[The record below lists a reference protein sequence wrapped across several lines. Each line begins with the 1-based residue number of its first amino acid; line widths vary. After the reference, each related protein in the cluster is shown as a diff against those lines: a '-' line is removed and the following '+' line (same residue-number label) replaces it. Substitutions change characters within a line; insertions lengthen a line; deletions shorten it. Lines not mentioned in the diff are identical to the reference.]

1 MIITIIIRGM
11 VRGMGMVMAIPIM
24 IMSTAK
30 GAAAAMITG
39 TIMAINTSMAITM
52 LRMTT
57 SMTTSTATI
66 ITTERTAAGITT
78 ITSMADA
85 AELQRLAWFSP
96 AFPVGGFA
104 YSHGIEKAVET
115 GDVTDAASL
124 ASWISAILR
133 HGAGWNDAVLIGEAW
148 LRTAETDRTIRERS
162 LVELA
167 ELGAALSLSR
177 ERRLETVQQGT
188 AFFRLIQSA
197 WPHPDLPDFTDADL
211 PYPVAVGIAGRLHSQ
226 PLSPLVA
233 AYLQAFAGN
242 LIAAGIRLSVI
253 GQQGAQAKL
262 AGLLPLVADLADRA
276 AAARLDDLGGMAFRA
291 DLMSLRH
298 ETQQV
303 RLFRS

>member
-1 MIITIIIRGM
+1 
-11 VRGMGMVMAIPIM
+11 
-24 IMSTAK
+24 
-30 GAAAAMITG
+30 
-39 TIMAINTSMAITM
+39 
-52 LRMTT
+52 
-57 SMTTSTATI
+57 
-66 ITTERTAAGITT
+66 
-78 ITSMADA
+78 MADA

-115 GDVTDAASL
+115 GDVTDADSL
-124 ASWISAILR
+124 AGWIAAILR

-148 LRTAETDRTIRERS
+148 RRSGEPDRGARERG

-167 ELGAALSLSR
+167 ELGAALSLAR

-188 AFFRLIQSA
+188 AFHRLVRSA
-197 WPHPDLPDFTDADL
+197 WPHPDLPDFTDIEL
-211 PYPVAVGIAGRLHSQ
+211 PYPVAVGIAGRLHGQ
-226 PLSPLVA
+226 PLAPLMA

-242 LIAAGIRLSVI
+242 LIAAGIRLAVI
-253 GQQGAQAKL
+253 GQQSAQVKL
-262 AGLLPLVADLADRA
+262 AALMPVVAALSDDAVSA
-276 AAARLDDLGGMAFRA
+276 GLDDLGGMAFRS